1 MELWPQ
7 LPVSLLLPVTYVCL
21 PLDDQ
26 RCVYGVCVCGVC
38 VCWRRGREEVEKRRG
53 RHREEDRKRK
63 GREKL
68 KC

>member
-26 RCVYGVCVCGVC
+26 RCVYGVCVVC
-38 VCWRRGREEVEKRRG
+38 ACAGEGGEKRSRKG
-53 RHREEDRKRK
+53 EEDTERKTEK
-63 GREKL
+63 GKEGRN
-68 KC
+68 